1 MSRDPDSFYL
11 EHMIDAAQAIQAY
24 TEAGREAFFED
35 RMMRD
40 AVVRNLEII
49 GEAAKRLSQS
59 LRNETPHIPWRK
71 IAGLRDVVIHQY
83 DYVDYNEVWNVVEDD
98 LPGFLDSVRALA
110 AKRRKRP

>member
-1 MSRDPDSFYL
+1 MSKDLDRLHL
-11 EHMIDAAQAIQAY
+11 EHMIDAAETIQAY

-40 AVVRNLEII
+40 AVVRNLEVI

-59 LRNETPHIPWRK
+59 LRDQSPEIPWRQ
-71 IAGLRDVVIHQY
+71 ISGLRDVVIHQY

-98 LPGFLDSVRALA
+98 LPGFLEALSTLV
-110 AKRRKRP
+110 AKRKK